1 VTEVPLTPDK
11 VPDADTGCTNDGA
24 KIVPEPEGNVVVT
37 YPTTLEVTESWAKS
51 AELASKALATRS
63 EVFFISSLIEGL
75 SIRK

>member
-1 VTEVPLTPDK
+1 
-11 VPDADTGCTNDGA
+11 
-24 KIVPEPEGNVVVT
+24 
-37 YPTTLEVTESWAKS
+37 LEVTESWAKS

>member
-1 VTEVPLTPDK
+1 MAPLNIE
-11 VPDADTGCTNDGA
+11 AFS
-24 KIVPEPEGNVVVT
+24 NVVPIALYPEDIVLVV